1 MKTKSINSFIW
12 TALFLGSIFL
22 SVSSCKKDNNTKPQT
37 LKEGIVGT
45 WNITSFKVGGTEYM
59 GSVVK
64 FSSLKYEAFT
74 GTQGNF
80 TQAVTYVDNSNEST
94 NGKYSVDEVS
104 KEVKMTTVDEEI
116 IAKINLKDDILEFS
130 GEQDG
135 EELLVKAT
143 RK

>member
-1 MKTKSINSFIW
+1 MKTKSINSFIL
-12 TALFLGSIFL
+12 TALFLGSIIF
-22 SVSSCKKDNNTKPQT
+22 SVSSCKKDDNTKPQT
-37 LKEGIVGT
+37 LKDGILGS

-64 FSSLKYEAFT
+64 SSTLKYEAFT

-80 TQAVTYVDNSNEST
+80 TQTVNYVDNSNEST

-104 KEVKMTTVDEEI
+104 KEIKMTTIDEEI
-116 IAKINLKDDILEFS
+116 IAKINIKDDNLELT

-135 EELLVKAT
+135 EVLLVKAA
-143 RK
+143 KK

>member
-1 MKTKSINSFIW
+1 MKVKSFNSLIL
-12 TALFLGSIFL
+12 TVLFLSSIML
-22 SVSSCKKDNNTKPQT
+22 SVSSCKKDDNTKPQT
-37 LKEGIVGT
+37 LKEGIAGS

-64 FSSLKYEAFT
+64 SSTLKYEAFT
-74 GTQGNF
+74 GSQGNF
-80 TQAVTYVDNSNEST
+80 TQTVTYVDNSNEST

-104 KEVKMTTVDEEI
+104 KELKMTSVDEEI
-116 IAKINLKDDILEFS
+116 IAKINLKDDSLEFS

-135 EELLVKAT
+135 AALLVKAT